1 MKKLFILLV
10 SAFMYLCASAQTEVR
25 ICPNDE
31 AGYVERYVVV
41 DEINSF
47 DTIVDIIENDSVIVQ
62 DTVTL
67 YDTTYMEGFYNYRAF
82 ANEGYVFNSWTVTMY
97 MNLFPIITDDT
108 VIFVDSIYTIEL
120 MQMNIEVEGEDT
132 IDYDGWL
139 DFDMGI
145 PDLSEYPLE
154 GYDSIIIVANFVT
167 EGVAVKEAEEE
178 TFRVFPNPTSD
189 MLNIQGDFD
198 NLIIYNQLGQQVIKT
213 NKNVINVSNQADG
226 IYFIQVYRNNKLIKV
241 LPVAK
246 INTKKI

>member
-1 MKKLFILLV
+1 
-10 SAFMYLCASAQTEVR
+10 
-25 ICPNDE
+25 
-31 AGYVERYVVV
+31 
-41 DEINSF
+41 
-47 DTIVDIIENDSVIVQ
+47 
-62 DTVTL
+62 
-67 YDTTYMEGFYNYRAF
+67 
-82 ANEGYVFNSWTVTMY
+82 
-97 MNLFPIITDDT
+97 
-108 VIFVDSIYTIEL
+108 
-120 MQMNIEVEGEDT
+120 
-132 IDYDGWL
+132 
-139 DFDMGI
+139 MGI

-226 IYFIQVYRNNKLIKV
+226 IYFVQVYRNNKLIKV